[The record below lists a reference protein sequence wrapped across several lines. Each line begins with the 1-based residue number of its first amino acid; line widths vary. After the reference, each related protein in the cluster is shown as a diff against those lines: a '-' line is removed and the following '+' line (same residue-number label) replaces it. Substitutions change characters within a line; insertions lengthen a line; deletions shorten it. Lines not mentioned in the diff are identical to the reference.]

1 VLLSNGYDVIEA
13 ANADAALQLWPE
25 RREEIDLLL
34 TDMVMPGS
42 ANGLELAEMLLGDK
56 PGLKVIYTSAYS
68 KELFASDVELREG
81 RNYLQKPYLSSAL
94 TEILRQALE
103 PVVLV

>member
-1 VLLSNGYDVIEA
+1 
-13 ANADAALQLWPE
+13 
-25 RREEIDLLL
+25 
-34 TDMVMPGS
+34 
-42 ANGLELAEMLLGDK
+42 
-56 PGLKVIYTSAYS
+56 VIYTSAYS